1 MTEEMSINMI
11 ANCSRMEAALKLLA
25 YKMQSDD
32 ILNRKELN
40 EVLVVAGMPKIEKDP
55 TTAK

>member
-11 ANCSRMEAALKLLA
+11 TNCARMEAALKLLA
-25 YKMQSDD
+25 CKMQSDD